1 LYVTLT
7 PPWQNPDEPAHFNY
21 IRAIAD
27 QAVFPELTA
36 DCYDQGYLS
45 TLTARKF
52 PKELSLDRV
61 CYEFH
66 QPPTYYILAGSI
78 FRVSDRQLIA
88 VRALSVLL
96 GAGIVSLSY
105 LIGRSIFPGRPDISL
120 GGMAFVA
127 FVPMHVAILSSVN
140 NDSLASLCFAAILL
154 ALVRRLKSHP
164 GQPTL
169 KNDILLG
176 ILLGLALVT
185 KTTIYIAIPLVACV
199 LIFERARWKQ
209 KLLRP
214 VATVFGLALLI
225 ALPWYIRNLAIYGNF
240 DILGLA
246 RHDKV
251 VTGQLRTTELV
262 SDIGLTRYFSNLI
275 LTTFQSFWGQF
286 GWMAVP
292 MDTRTYRLL
301 LVLVLVAL
309 FGFVAFIIRRW
320 RDNGVDVLTVHQRYV
335 FALLALSMLFT
346 FTAYAWY
353 NFSFVQ
359 FQGRYLFTAVIPL
372 GVFFAVGLAEATD
385 VRWQWWLLGGLVLA
399 STLVPWQMV
408 GFDKWGLVITAF
420 FLAVAV
426 FRIIFSQW
434 ASEISKV
441 LLICCYVGL
450 AALTLMSPFWFIKPY
465 L

>member
-1 LYVTLT
+1 V
-7 PPWQNPDEPAHFNY
+7 
-21 IRAIAD
+21 
-27 QAVFPELTA
+27 
-36 DCYDQGYLS
+36 
-45 TLTARKF
+45 
-52 PKELSLDRV
+52 
-61 CYEFH
+61 
-66 QPPTYYILAGSI
+66 
-78 FRVSDRQLIA
+78 A

-96 GAGIVSLSY
+96 GAGIVTLAY
-105 LIGRSIFPGRPDISL
+105 LIGHSIFPGRPDISL

-140 NDSLASLCFAAILL
+140 NDSLASLCFAALLL
-154 ALVRRLKSHP
+154 ALVRRFKSHP
-164 GQPTL
+164 GQPTP
-169 KNDILLG
+169 KHDMLLG

-214 VATVFGLALLI
+214 VATAFGLALLI
-225 ALPWYIRNLAIYGNF
+225 ALPWYIRNITIYGNF

-246 RHDKV
+246 RHDEV
-251 VTGQLRTTELV
+251 VTGQLRTTGLV

-320 RDNGVDVLTVHQRYV
+320 RGNGVAVLTAHQWYV
-335 FALLALSMLFT
+335 IALLALSMLFT

-372 GVFFAVGLAEATD
+372 GVFFAVGLAEATG

-399 STLVPWQMV
+399 SLLVPWQM
-408 GFDKWGLVITAF
+408 GRLDKWGLVITGF

-450 AALTLMSPFWFIKPY
+450 ASLTLMSPFWFIKPY